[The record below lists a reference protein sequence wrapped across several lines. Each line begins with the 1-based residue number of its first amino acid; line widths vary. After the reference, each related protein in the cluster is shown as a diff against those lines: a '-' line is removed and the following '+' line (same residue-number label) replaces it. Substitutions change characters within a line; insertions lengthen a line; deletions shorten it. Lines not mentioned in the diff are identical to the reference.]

1 MAKKTETRPAT
12 ATINPFGLRMQ
23 QELRERLEAAASD
36 SGRSLNAEIVS
47 RLERSFSV
55 SDMGMKGDA
64 LDLVGFLSLSLSLM
78 LNESLP
84 PEQLD
89 EIKMLA
95 SQVTKQLGS
104 RLVIAKGDDG
114 HSFVAEA
121 SAKTPSSKKPT
132 KKGPAK

>member
-23 QELRERLEAAASD
+23 QELRERLEAAASE

-64 LDLVGFLSLSLSLM
+64 LDLVGFLSLSLSVM
-78 LNESLP
+78 LNDDMAPSVK
-84 PEQLD
+84 D
-89 EIKMLA
+89 EIKA
-95 SQVTKQLGS
+95 SVSKITKQLGS
-104 RLVIAKGDDG
+104 RLLLSKDDE
-114 HSFVAEA
+114 HAFTLET
-121 SAKTPSSKKPT
+121 SAKKSGGKKR
-132 KKGPAK
+132 PAK

>member
-23 QELRERLEAAASD
+23 QELRERLESAASE

-64 LDLVGFLSLSLSLM
+64 LDLVGFLSLSLSVLM
-78 LNESLP
+78 NDNMAPESK
-84 PEQLD
+84 E
-89 EIKMLA
+89 EIKA
-95 SQVTKQLGS
+95 AVGKITKQLGS
-104 RLVIAKGDDG
+104 RLLLSKDDK
-114 HSFVAEA
+114 HAFITEA
-121 SAKTPSSKKPT
+121 ST
-132 KKGPAK
+132 KKSDRKKGSAK